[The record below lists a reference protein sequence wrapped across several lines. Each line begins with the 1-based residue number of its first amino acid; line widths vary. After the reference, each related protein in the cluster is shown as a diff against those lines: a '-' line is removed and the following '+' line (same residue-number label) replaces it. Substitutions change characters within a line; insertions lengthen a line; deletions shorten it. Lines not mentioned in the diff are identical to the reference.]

1 MDNTFSTYFGSGSQD
16 GCVLVPQYAGDLRA
30 EVITDSIIPDTVA
43 DVEKILLTIATPKI
57 DGHYLGESTLE
68 IEGSVTYQVLLLV
81 EGGELANLTITEP
94 FTLKQDVSVP
104 APDCRVVLLPT
115 LDYVSARLLNP
126 RKLNLRS
133 QTTVSTRLFC
143 CLSTTPTISGTESL
157 DDDMNIQRSYQTV
170 NTADVT
176 TVEEKAIPVS
186 QDIELD
192 SSAPAAAD
200 ILMARITLCPSD
212 VRLRGDEADVKTEA
226 CLSLLYRSEE
236 GNCFATEKKFT
247 LEKSLSL
254 PPIEGAE
261 WFATATPGTVSAQI
275 AANAYGEMKI
285 IELDFPYDLTVN
297 AVGGKQVEAVADM
310 YSTEFECDT
319 TYRTLPVVKLH
330 RMYTTNLTVNASA
343 ERKALGGETVRGI
356 LDGFV
361 TLQDR
366 SVTYQEDKRK
376 LIVEGTANIALLGE
390 NNAVEG
396 SEPLYS
402 PMSFSYPFRCEL
414 DVGAASPN
422 YDYVT
427 EIRPVS
433 TKFRA
438 DSNHLY
444 ADLELIVRVMTLETT
459 PFPCL
464 ASLHLDHAAPV
475 KHNTAPITLCY
486 PSGRETLWDIAKYY
500 RITEDSIL
508 LSNGMSGND
517 ISGHKVL
524 LIPRVQPKKAVFS
537 KVI

>member
-16 GCVLVPQYAGDLRA
+16 GLVLVPQYAGDLRA

-43 DVEKILLTIATPKI
+43 DVERILLTTATPKI
-57 DGHYLGESTLE
+57 DGYYIGENTLE

-81 EGGELANLTITEP
+81 EGGELANLTIMEP
-94 FTLKQDVSVP
+94 FSLKQDVSNSS
-104 APDCRVVLLPT
+104 PDCRVILLPS
-115 LDYVSARLLNP
+115 LDYASARLLNP

-133 QTTVSTRLFC
+133 QTTIGTRLFC
-143 CLSTTPTISGTESL
+143 GMTTAPTISGTESL
-157 DDDMNIQRSYQTV
+157 DDDMNIQRCYQTV
-170 NTADVT
+170 NTADV
-176 TVEEKAIPVS
+176 VSVQEKDVPVS

-192 SSAPAAAD
+192 SNAPAAAE
-200 ILMARITLCPSD
+200 ILMARVTLCPSE
-212 VRLRGDEADVKTEA
+212 VRLRGEDADIKTEA
-226 CLSLLYRSEE
+226 CLSLLYRTEE
-236 GNCFATEKKFT
+236 GNTFATEKKFT
-247 LEKSLSL
+247 LEKSISL
-254 PPIEGAE
+254 PSVEGTE
-261 WFATATPGTVSAQI
+261 WFATTTPGQISAQI

-285 IELDFPYDLTVN
+285 IELDFPYDLTVTV
-297 AVGGKQVEAVADM
+297 VGVKSVEAVTDM

-319 TYRTLPVVKLH
+319 AYRTLSVTKLH
-330 RMYTTNLTVNASA
+330 RTYSTNLTVNASA
-343 ERKALGGETVRGI
+343 ERKELGGEAVRGMM
-356 LDGFV
+356 DGFV

-366 SVTYQEDKRK
+366 SVTYQEDKKK

-402 PMSFSYPFRCEL
+402 PLTFSYPFRCEL
-414 DVGAASPN
+414 DVGVATPN
-422 YDYVT
+422 VDYVT
-427 EIRPVS
+427 EIRPLN

-444 ADLELIVRVMTLETT
+444 ADLELVVRVMAIETT

-464 ASLHLDHAAPV
+464 ASLHLDHTAPV
-475 KHNTAPITLCY
+475 KRHTAPITLCY

-500 RITEDSIL
+500 KITEDSIL
-508 LSNGMSGND
+508 LTNGMNDDD
-517 ISGHKVL
+517 ISRHKVL